1 MMGFPSVA
9 LVTGASRGVGA
20 AVARALAAQGNTR
33 IVINYHNNATAAD
46 QLIAELSELRSQSND
61 GTIDNQCPW
70 FTAIQADIASRAEM
84 TRLVHQTVER
94 MGRLDVVVS
103 NVGWTRMTDF
113 MNLEDADCEA
123 DWDRCFDV
131 NVKSHF
137 RLFRACQ
144 PYLESSEGVFIAT
157 ASVAGV
163 KPSGSSLAY
172 AVTKAALIHLV
183 RSLAVI
189 AGPKIRV
196 NSVAPGVLM
205 TDWGQGFPAE
215 KIKAVEEKNVLKRLA
230 TPEDVAE
237 HVKFLSMSRSITG
250 MNAVIDAGFSL

>member
-1 MMGFPSVA
+1 MGFPRVA

-33 IVINYHNNATAAD
+33 IVINYHNNAKAAN
-46 QLIAELSELRSQSND
+46 QLIAELSELRSQSSD
-61 GTIDNQCPW
+61 GTVDSQGPW
-70 FTAIQADIASRAEM
+70 FTAIQADIASRVEM
-84 TRLVHQTVER
+84 TRLVQQTVDR
-94 MGRLDVVVS
+94 MGRLDIVVS

-113 MNLEDADCEA
+113 MNLEDADNEA

-163 KPSGSSLAY
+163 KPSGSSL
-172 AVTKAALIHLV
+172 VCL
-183 RSLAVI
+183 LA
-189 AGPKIRV
+189 IR
-196 NSVAPGVLM
+196 
-205 TDWGQGFPAE
+205 TQ
-215 KIKAVEEKNVLKRLA
+215 
-230 TPEDVAE
+230 
-237 HVKFLSMSRSITG
+237 SRR
-250 MNAVIDAGFSL
+250 

>member
-1 MMGFPSVA
+1 MPPPRVA

-20 AVARALAAQGNTR
+20 AVARALAAHGNTR
-33 IVINYHNNATAAD
+33 IVINYHSNATAAIHLVDELNRLHTTLSNGPTDD
-46 QLIAELSELRSQSND
+46 QK
-61 GTIDNQCPW
+61 PW
-70 FTAIQADIASRAEM
+70 FTAIQADTASQADM
-84 TRLVHQTVER
+84 TRLVQETVDQ

-103 NVGWTRMTDF
+103 NVGWTRMTNF
-113 MNLEDADCEA
+113 MNLAEADNEE
-123 DWDRCFDV
+123 DWDRCFGV

-137 RLFRACQ
+137 RLFRLCQ

-183 RSLAVI
+183 KGLAVI

-196 NSVAPGVLM
+196 NSVSPGVLM

-215 KIKAVEEKNVLKRLA
+215 KIEAVKEKNVLKRLA

-237 HVKFLSMSRSITG
+237 QVQFLSVSRSITG

>member
-1 MMGFPSVA
+1 MTIPKVA
-9 LVTGASRGVGA
+9 LITGASRGVGA
-20 AVARALAAQGNTR
+20 AVARALAAQGDTR
-33 IVINYHNNATAAD
+33 IVVNYHSNASAAND
-46 QLIAELSELRSQSND
+46 LVEELNKVRATISNGASRNPD
-61 GTIDNQCPW
+61 PW
-70 FTAIQADIASRAEM
+70 FVAIQDDTSDQQQM
-84 TRLVHQTVER
+84 TSLVQQTIEH
-94 MGRLDVVVS
+94 MGRLDIVVS

-113 MNLEDADCEA
+113 MNLEDADNEA

-137 RLFRACQ
+137 RLLRACQ
-144 PYLESSEGVFIAT
+144 PHLEATEGAFIAT

-163 KPSGSSLAY
+163 KPSGSSLPY

-183 RSLAVI
+183 KSLAII

-196 NSVAPGVLM
+196 NSVSPGVLM
-205 TDWGQGFPAE
+205 TDWGRGFPTE

-237 HVKFLSMSRSITG
+237 QVRFLATSRSITG
-250 MNAVIDAGFSL
+250 TNTVIDAGFSL

>member
-1 MMGFPSVA
+1 MDFPRVA

-20 AVARALAAQGNTR
+20 AVARTLAAQGNTR

-46 QLIAELSELRSQSND
+46 QLITELTELRNQFSD
-61 GTIDNQCPW
+61 GTVGNQCPW

-84 TRLVHQTVER
+84 TRLVQQTVDR

-113 MNLEDADCEA
+113 MNLEDADNEA

-163 KPSGSSLAY
+163 KPSGSSL
-172 AVTKAALIHLV
+172 VCLLT
-183 RSLAVI
+183 
-189 AGPKIRV
+189 IR
-196 NSVAPGVLM
+196 
-205 TDWGQGFPAE
+205 T
-215 KIKAVEEKNVLKRLA
+215 
-230 TPEDVAE
+230 
-237 HVKFLSMSRSITG
+237 LSRR
-250 MNAVIDAGFSL
+250 